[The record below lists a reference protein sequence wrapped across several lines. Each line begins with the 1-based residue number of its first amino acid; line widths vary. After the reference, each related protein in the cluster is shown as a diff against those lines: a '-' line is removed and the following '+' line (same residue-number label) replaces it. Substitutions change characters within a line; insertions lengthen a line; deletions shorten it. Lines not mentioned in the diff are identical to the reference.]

1 MDKKQLFQS
10 SIQSQDLLSAQHLA
24 PHGRD
29 THKWNNW
36 IRFCNTKRNCMKSE
50 DWTSKPD
57 KCTNCFQYSIKDKT
71 TFLRKKK
78 KAGIH
83 RILHTTR
90 LNIAGTIKFDSSR
103 ALSLLLT
110 NAFVLSN
117 WNKMFLTGN
126 CTSLHHPA
134 ENVGS
139 KSLSI
144 IYPLWSYYKTTE
156 ISNEINKQKLNMV
169 V

>member
-10 SIQSQDLLSAQHLA
+10 SIQSQDLISAQHLA

-71 TFLRKKK
+71 TFLRKR

-90 LNIAGTIKFDSSR
+90 LNIARTIKFDSSR
-103 ALSLLLT
+103 ALSLCYWQMH
-110 NAFVLSN
+110 LS
-117 WNKMFLTGN
+117 
-126 CTSLHHPA
+126 SA
-134 ENVGS
+134 
-139 KSLSI
+139 
-144 IYPLWSYYKTTE
+144 TE
-156 ISNEINKQKLNMV
+156 IKCSSLEIALASTTQQKM
-169 V
+169 